1 MDGEIDKMDD
11 FAEME
16 DIEKWVILQNYL
28 LKVKLK

>member
-1 MDGEIDKMDD
+1 MDSEIEKMDD

-16 DIEKWVILQNYL
+16 DIEKWVILQSYL

>member
-1 MDGEIDKMDD
+1 MDSEIEKMYD

>member
-1 MDGEIDKMDD
+1 MDSEIEKMDD

>member
-1 MDGEIDKMDD
+1 MDGEIEKMDD

>member
-1 MDGEIDKMDD
+1 MDCEIEKMDD

>member
-1 MDGEIDKMDD
+1 MDGEIGKMDD

>member
-1 MDGEIDKMDD
+1 MDSEIEKKDD

>member
-1 MDGEIDKMDD
+1 MDGEIEKMDD

-28 LKVKLK
+28 LKLKLK

>member
-1 MDGEIDKMDD
+1 MDSEIEKMDD

-28 LKVKLK
+28 LKVK